1 MSSELSSIRAI
12 LEIQQQMLDAML
24 RRMEQTPPANT
35 SSDEVGG
42 MPLAQE
48 ITGLSSSRIYTLVS
62 KREMP
67 HMKKGGKLRFKRA
80 DLLAWVESGSR
91 EKEEDT
97 DETATVA

>member
-1 MSSELSSIRAI
+1 MSSELNRIHAI
-12 LEIQQQMLDAML
+12 LETQQQTLNAIM
-24 RRMEQTPPANT
+24 RQIVQTPLSNT